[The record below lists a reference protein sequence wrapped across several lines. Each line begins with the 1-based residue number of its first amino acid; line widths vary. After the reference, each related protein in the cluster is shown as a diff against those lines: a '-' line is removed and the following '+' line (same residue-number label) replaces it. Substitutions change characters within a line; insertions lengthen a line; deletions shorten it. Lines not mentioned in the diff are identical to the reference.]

1 MIQTRPL
8 HYGPAELALEGMLA
22 YNDAMPGKR
31 PVVLI
36 APTIR
41 GRTDFEEEKARELAK
56 QGYLAL
62 ALDLYGGGKAV
73 RSPEEARSLMDAL
86 NANRSLLLGR
96 MQLAF
101 DAAGRLPEA
110 ELKQI
115 AAIGFCF
122 GGKCVLDLAR
132 SGADLAAVAS
142 FHGLYDP
149 PDLNQHT
156 PIKARVLVLH
166 GWDDPL
172 APPESVVALARELTR
187 KQAPWELVAFGHTG
201 HAFTNPMADGTVKGL
216 AFNADAS
223 ERAWERMCAFL
234 RAAFARG

>member
-22 YNDAMPGKR
+22 FDDALPGKR
-31 PVVLI
+31 PVVLL

-62 ALDLYGGGKAV
+62 ALDLYGGGKVV
-73 RSPEEARSLMDAL
+73 RPPEEARALMDAL
-86 NANRSLLLGR
+86 NNDRSLLLER
-96 MQLAF
+96 MQMAF
-101 DAAGRLPEA
+101 NAASQLPEA
-110 ELKQI
+110 EPNRM

-142 FHGLYDP
+142 FHGLYDAP
-149 PDLNQHT
+149 GINRDT
-156 PIKARVLVLH
+156 PIKARVLILH

-172 APPESVVALARELTR
+172 APPDTVVALGRELTR

-201 HAFTNPMADGTVKGL
+201 HAFTNPLADGTVKGL
-216 AFNADAS
+216 AYNAGAS
-223 ERAWERMCAFL
+223 ERAWGRMCSFL
-234 RAAFARG
+234 EAAFAPN